1 MTHTIHVHGR
11 KGGSTKTLTTL
22 TLAGALASLGADV
35 LVVDLDP
42 NGADGGSLRWAS
54 LAHANGRQPAFTVCP
69 ALPRRVEADVVIF
82 DHPPGQPSRLP
93 DGLIV
98 IPTSLDPGNVIS
110 AMRLQA
116 QLAKRKPSPIVVASR
131 VRLDRSEPR
140 KMLAQLDG
148 VHAIR
153 DRAIYPTSFGSGKT
167 VYDMSGPHA
176 EAARQEHQPVVQQ
189 VLAALGNPSFAP
201 MGQGGVS

>member
-1 MTHTIHVHGR
+1 M
-11 KGGSTKTLTTL
+11 
-22 TLAGALASLGADV
+22 
-35 LVVDLDP
+35 
-42 NGADGGSLRWAS
+42 
-54 LAHANGRQPAFTVCP
+54 
-69 ALPRRVEADVVIF
+69 VIF

-116 QLAKRKPSPIVVASR
+116 QLAKRKPGPIVVASR
-131 VRLDRSEPR
+131 VRLDRAEPR

-153 DRAIYPTSFGSGKT
+153 DRAIYPTAYGSGT
-167 VYDMSGPHA
+167 TIYDMQGPHA

-189 VLAALGNPSFAP
+189 VLASLGNPTFTP
-201 MGQGGVS
+201 LREGGVS